1 MLSNE
6 ISRRKNLLGLG
17 HLGLFGAVLA
27 SDGAEESHNVCMRLI
42 EQGIDDGHDQSSSR
56 FPSTSRRRSAP

>member
-6 ISRRKNLLGLG
+6 ISGRKNLLGLG

-27 SDGAEESHNVCMRLI
+27 SDGKRL
-42 EQGIDDGHDQSSSR
+42 EDQSLDTLDTLWR
-56 FPSTSRRRSAP
+56 AAKKTTSAS

>member
-27 SDGAEESHNVCMRLI
+27 SDGADESHNVRMRLI
-42 EQGIDDGHDQSSSR
+42 EQGIDDGHDHEG
-56 FPSTSRRRSAP
+56 